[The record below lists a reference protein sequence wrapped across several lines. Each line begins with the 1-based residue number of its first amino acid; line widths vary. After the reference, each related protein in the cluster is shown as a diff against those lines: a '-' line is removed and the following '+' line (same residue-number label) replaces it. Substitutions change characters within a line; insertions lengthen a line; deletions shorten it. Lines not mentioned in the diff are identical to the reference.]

1 MIAKIGASAPA
12 PRSMPIRNGMKIP
25 FALRATAA
33 KSYSKEQ
40 TSKRLFSLLKNNRN
54 YPQIVMTEETPPAG
68 SDIVLLDRFRSGD
81 EDAALQLY
89 YRYADRLLRLASKNT
104 PAELAPRFD
113 PEDIVQ
119 SVFRTFFRRAA
130 KGQYEAPEG
139 DELWK
144 LLLVMALNK
153 VRARGTYHRAGK
165 RDIRKTQQLLQGT
178 EQLDEKNA
186 EEAKSILCLSVEEM
200 IQKQP
205 ASHRGIIRLR
215 IDGLEVQAIA
225 DRENRSKRTV
235 ERILQSFR
243 TQLMESA
250 ILSVGDDEPC

>member
-1 MIAKIGASAPA
+1 
-12 PRSMPIRNGMKIP
+12 MKKP
-25 FALRATAA
+25 FALLEIVAQ
-33 KSYSKEQ
+33 SYSNE
-40 TSKRLFSLLKNNRN
+40 RPLLRRTPLHRPIKVQ
-54 YPQIVMTEETPPAG
+54 PHFVMTEEQQPPG
-68 SDIVLLDRFRSGD
+68 SDVVLLDRFRSGD

-104 PAELAPRFD
+104 PADLAPRFD

-153 VRARGTYHRAGK
+153 VRARGSYHRAGK
-165 RDIRKTQQLLQGT
+165 RDIRKTQPLLKGT
-178 EQLDEKNA
+178 EQLDQKNA
-186 EEAKSILCLSVEEM
+186 EEAKNILCLSVEEM

-205 ASHRGIIRLR
+205 ASHHGIIRLR

-250 ILSVGDDEPC
+250 ILGIGDDEPC